1 MTRRRRL
8 ALSSTWRG
16 VGEVSEPGWGWQH
29 PEGVSS
35 VCGLE
40 WVGSGVCVSV
50 GMGLCFLSICQL
62 MGVF

>member
-1 MTRRRRL
+1 M
-8 ALSSTWRG
+8 
-16 VGEVSEPGWGWQH
+16 QYNFKH
-29 PEGVSS
+29 PEGVSF

-50 GMGLCFLSICQL
+50 GMGLSFLFICLL